1 MNIKLSRI
9 IFIGVIGLVIIAAIV
24 FGYIDYRNKQKAN
37 VSEEV
42 SQEESEEGKENGED
56 QKKTNGNG
64 EEEIPEELTKPQE
77 YQDPGSDIVIY
88 DIDDK
93 TGSLASALIAW
104 RTSKRT
110 TNDFIEYGLSRGNY
124 TSKLFSKNTDS
135 GLYHLVNL
143 IDLESDAI
151 YYYRI
156 TSTGLEGNKTTTADR
171 AFKTV
176 YRDYNFI
183 GSLDFVVTKEPNQT
197 WLISKDRTKRTV
209 SLGSYKLPLE
219 KNTFLRIP
227 KIWII
232 FSSQALSN
240 RDDKIYGLEDS
251 YLSKIFIRKDS
262 EVEEIGLSKSGEHMF
277 LELAD
282 YPLGNIVPLNY
293 ESDFEFEILVEL
305 NCNNFQN
312 RECLDNQG
320 KSLDY
325 INKADIQA
333 QIRVF
338 AISAQEISKDILVN
352 AQFKYK

>member
-1 MNIKLSRI
+1 MNIKLNQI
-9 IFIGVIGLVIIAAIV
+9 IFIGIIALIIIAAIV

-37 VSEEV
+37 VSEEIN
-42 SQEESEEGKENGED
+42 QEESEKENGEN
-56 QKKTNGNG
+56 QKKTNR

-110 TNDFIEYGLSRGNY
+110 TNDFIEYSLSRGNY
-124 TSKLFSKNTDS
+124 TSKLFSENTDS

-143 IDLESDAI
+143 IDLKSDAI

-156 TSTGLEGNKTTTADR
+156 TSTDLEGNKTTTMDR
-171 AFKTV
+171 AFKTI

-183 GSLDFVVTKEPNQT
+183 GSLDFVTVKEPNQT
-197 WLISKDRTKRTV
+197 WLISKNRTKRTV
-209 SLGSYKLPLE
+209 SLGSYKLSLE

-251 YLSKIFIRKDS
+251 YLSKIFIRKDE
-262 EVEEIGLSKSGEHMF
+262 EVKEIKLSKAVEHMF

-312 RECLDNQG
+312 GECLDNQG

-338 AISAQEISKDILVN
+338 GISAQEISKDILVN